1 MFFFFWFVDSWFQ
14 VGFVLTTG
22 INSAYVLGYSG
33 TIMVPLGWIGGV
45 VGLILATAISL
56 YANALIAMLHE
67 FGGTRHIR
75 YRDLAGYIYG
85 KLCLLIVYNK
95 CMFGFTARLA
105 ETRSTL

>member
-1 MFFFFWFVDSWFQ
+1 M
-14 VGFVLTTG
+14 GFVLTTG

-85 KLCLLIVYNK
+85 MVCPLTLTQQLYNYES
-95 CMFGFTARLA
+95 RIL
-105 ETRSTL
+105 TRQWTRY